1 MPNDAMFAADPLNG
15 ATFHLSAGTLQAGEL
30 RVASFQGVERMSRP
44 FSLEI
49 VVTTAEIDPAALE
62 AAILGQP
69 AHLLLEVPDGDP
81 RAFVGVVWSVEAQGT
96 VTKQRSRF
104 RLEIAPKLRLLEHR
118 KTSRIFQDVTVVD
131 VLTKVLDGARIPF
144 KLRLT
149 GRYPARSYC
158 VQYQET
164 DLEFLT
170 RLCAEEGI
178 FYCFDVA
185 PAPTGK
191 LADAVEVVVF
201 GDDARLYPRIAGKP
215 ELVYRASEGSDGL
228 AAQEPHVQRFS
239 LRRTVRPTGI
249 LIRDYDFQRPL
260 LEIARSA
267 ETTQLGATA
276 EPSTDPAVL
285 AARGLVYKH
294 QSEYSETQIDR
305 DTAAIELEQHRRR
318 AQMGDGASLCR
329 RLVPGYRFNLEDHPI
344 DDLNQT
350 YVVTSVRH
358 EGYAPEAVS
367 GQKRLYQNRFHAIP
381 ASVRFRPR
389 RPESRV
395 QQAAETALVVG
406 PEGQEI
412 YTDEYGRI
420 KVQFHW
426 DLEGKKNERSSCW
439 IRVAQA
445 WAGPTFGFQFIP
457 RIGMEVL
464 VTFLGGDVDRP
475 VVTGCLYNAV
485 NAPTQLLPSK
495 GTRSGI
501 RTRTTPGGG
510 GYNELT
516 FDDRAGE
523 EQVLLRAQK
532 RLDEVI
538 LGDHSISVGGEQR
551 SALTGNHTEEVGG
564 NLDVKIG
571 GQRGEE
577 VRGGHNEKIGGD
589 FVRAVQGEQRTSV
602 GGDASTTV
610 SGNQTL
616 VVSGNH
622 HVVVGHG
629 EGEGHALLYV
639 NGDYTVGVSQ
649 DLKLSGKKAIKL
661 SVGDS
666 AIELTEEGIKLTG
679 KSISIEGADGAS
691 LKVKGH
697 TLAMKD
703 KLTLVSDTIELFS
716 SKGSLVMEDEVHL
729 DGKLVN
735 LNCKPKAP
743 DPKKEQA
750 KLPEEGIVTFRVKQ
764 RTDGQPMNGVT
775 MIIGTP
781 SGEVIEREADAEG
794 KVEIKGKKGERFMLI
809 GVRYGDHVFGHQG
822 S

>member
-1 MPNDAMFAADPLNG
+1 
-15 ATFHLSAGTLQAGEL
+15 
-30 RVASFQGVERMSRP
+30 
-44 FSLEI
+44 
-49 VVTTAEIDPAALE
+49 
-62 AAILGQP
+62 
-69 AHLLLEVPDGDP
+69 
-81 RAFVGVVWSVEAQGT
+81 
-96 VTKQRSRF
+96 
-104 RLEIAPKLRLLEHR
+104 
-118 KTSRIFQDVTVVD
+118 
-131 VLTKVLDGARIPF
+131 VLDGARVPF

-149 GRYPARSYC
+149 GRYPVRSYC

-164 DLEFLT
+164 DLELIT

-178 FYCFDVA
+178 FYSFDFPA
-185 PAPTGK
+185 APTGR
-191 LADAVEVVVF
+191 LTDAAEVVVF
-201 GDDARLYPRIAGKP
+201 GDDARLYPSIAGKP

-228 AAQEPHVQRFS
+228 AAHEPHVQRFS
-239 LRRTVRPTGI
+239 LRRTVRPTAT

-267 ETTQLGATA
+267 ETTPLGAAA
-276 EPSTDPAVL
+276 EPSVDPTGITGRSL
-285 AARGLVYKH
+285 IYKH
-294 QSEYSETQIDR
+294 QSEYGETQVDR
-305 DTAAIELEQHRRR
+305 DTAAIELDQYRRK
-318 AQMGDGASLCR
+318 AQVGDGASLCR
-329 RLVPGYRFNLEDHPI
+329 RLVPGYRFTLEDHPI
-344 DDLNQT
+344 DELNQA

-358 EGYAPEAVS
+358 EGYAPEAVP
-367 GQKRLYQNRFHAIP
+367 GQKRLYQNRFHTIP
-381 ASVRFRPR
+381 ASARFRPR

-395 QQAAETALVVG
+395 QQAAETAVVVG

-412 YTDEYGRI
+412 YTDDYGRI
-420 KVQFHW
+420 KVQFHR
-426 DLEGKKNERSSCW
+426 DLEGKRNERSPCW

-445 WAGPTFGFQFIP
+445 WARPTFGFQFIP

-475 VVTGCLYNAV
+475 VVTGCLYNAI
-485 NAPTQLLPSK
+485 NAPTQLLPTK

-523 EQVLLRAQK
+523 EQVLLRAQR

-538 LGDHSISVGGEQR
+538 LGDHSISIGGEQR
-551 SALTGNHTEEVGG
+551 SALTGNQTEGVGGDLDVKISGRRSEEVGG
-564 NLDVKIG
+564 G
-571 GQRGEE
+571 R
-577 VRGGHNEKIGGD
+577 NEKVGGD
-589 FVRAVQGEQRTSV
+589 FVRTVQGEQRTSV
-602 GGDASTTV
+602 EGDASATV

-616 VVSGNH
+616 VVNGNH
-622 HVVVGHG
+622 HVLVGHG

-666 AIELTEEGIKLTG
+666 AIEITPEGIKLSG

-703 KLTLVSDTIELFS
+703 KLTLASDTIELFS

-743 DPKKEQA
+743 DPKKEQE
-750 KLPEEGIVTFRVKQ
+750 KLPEEGIVTMQAHVRGYTVAVREIAPIFAARAGRL
-764 RTDGQPMNGVT
+764 RT
-775 MIIGTP
+775 
-781 SGEVIEREADAEG
+781 
-794 KVEIKGKKGERFMLI
+794 
-809 GVRYGDHVFGHQG
+809 
-822 S
+822 